1 MQCICKQTS
10 VSRKWTYCS
19 KIYSRRLLYGGYY
32 MEAFVRLQ
40 SRVFMYVCVWVF
52 ALHTAEKENSQKHA
66 YSPRERMRHTRTHTH
81 KQRCPVQ
88 SVGRHAS
95 TNRSCTVGSRSDRST
110 VVFFERKKDRQRYKE
125 YPVCEERNGG
135 RSFNSKTRCYI
146 YFTEKYRKSA
156 NAACAREHEERRL
169 PARPAARCA
178 PTYLAWNPR
187 YK

>member
-10 VSRKWTYCS
+10 VSRKWTCCS
-19 KIYSRRLLYGGYY
+19 KIYSRRFLYGGYY

-40 SRVFMYVCVWVF
+40 SRVFMYVCMCVGVCATHSRKREF
-52 ALHTAEKENSQKHA
+52 TKTCTV
-66 YSPRERMRHTRTHTH
+66 REREWDTHTHTH

-135 RSFNSKTRCYI
+135 RSFNSETRCYI